1 MAAQTTIDRFALREY
16 LRAREE
22 PDLFLGGMEG
32 SRYPNANASPG
43 SVILS
48 LKTFSARFPLA
59 GYATLRS
66 FACGIRYRLLRTVRI
81 ASGLY
86 GDLDQ
91 RNYRANEPQSS
102 LGKTD
107 CSILFPVRVRCLN
120 AIDEIAPSLYS
131 WTYAE
136 SNGVRKSFINTVYVC
151 VLFTIG

>member
-66 FACGIRYRLLRTVRI
+66 FACGIRYRLLRINPLRGLLRRPGSEKL
-81 ASGLY
+81 SGKRTAIITWQNGL
-86 GDLDQ
+86 LHFVS
-91 RNYRANEPQSS
+91 RACS
-102 LGKTD
+102 LFGE
-107 CSILFPVRVRCLN
+107 V
-120 AIDEIAPSLYS
+120 DETSPSLYLP
-131 WTYAE
+131 E
-136 SNGVRKSFINTVYVC
+136 
-151 VLFTIG
+151 